1 MLAPLALGYIGGAA
15 IGVGIAVAGHGLLA
29 AFAAAWLSA
38 IVLTVAI
45 PAALLARPRRAPAA
59 APADLAAW
67 QTDLGEELKS
77 VPAAAPVACGTRAPP
92 PIPLRSPPPGDAR
105 EAAGTDV
112 DPEDVAHAAAGRQAP
127 TAASGVPGPVRRRRR
142 SRTRV
147 SRTSSPV
154 ATAASARARS

>member
-1 MLAPLALGYIGGAA
+1 MTTAMTTPRHDAGAFVLAAGAAVDLPGLSGGMLAPLALGYIGGAA

-67 QTDLGEELKS
+67 QTDLAEELKAER
-77 VPAAAPVACGTRAPP
+77 AARG
-92 PIPLRSPPPGDAR
+92 
-105 EAAGTDV
+105 AA
-112 DPEDVAHAAAGRQAP
+112 
-127 TAASGVPGPVRRRRR
+127 
-142 SRTRV
+142 
-147 SRTSSPV
+147 
-154 ATAASARARS
+154 